1 MVKIFSLHKMFLATV
16 LKSIDVSS
24 IKIHKNYHLL
34 RFFFPVKTDIVFMLK
49 ISPSKVRT
57 GYVRGVCRPDS
68 LVIPGRRNQASVC
81 LLILLTSITDEGQE
95 ACAPSS

>member
-1 MVKIFSLHKMFLATV
+1 MVKNDLLHKMFLATI
-16 LKSIDVSS
+16 LKILDVSS

-34 RFFFPVKTDIVFMLK
+34 IFFPVKMDIVFMLK